1 MELASHASTTQ
12 LLSAKELDA
21 LIRPIAFARYE
32 VDIPMNFI
40 ESTLAGY
47 ARDWESLDLTPDYQR
62 GHVWTERQQT
72 YFIENLLRGVV
83 TSAGLLIQWN
93 CPNWEDHHYSG
104 ELPRGMQCIDGLQRL
119 SAVRRFLTGHIKPF
133 GLHVKDF
140 ENTRFSP
147 RRSRWNIRF
156 AVYNFGTRAELLQH
170 YLDINGAGTPHTPQ
184 ELERVRQLRQRSI
197 QATLTNPTPQN
208 P

>member
-1 MELASHASTTQ
+1 MEIASHASSPQ
-12 LLSAKELDA
+12 HLSPKDLDA

-32 VDIPMNFI
+32 VDIPMNHI

-62 GHVWTERQQT
+62 GHVWTQSQQT

-93 CPNWEDHHYSG
+93 CPNWEDDKYSG

-119 SAVRRFLTGHIKPF
+119 SAMREYLAGRILPF
-133 GLHVKDF
+133 GLHIKDL
-140 ENTRFSP
+140 EG
-147 RRSRWNIRF
+147 SRYSMKRNRWSMRF
-156 AVYNFGTRAELLQH
+156 AVYNFATRAELLQH
-170 YLDINGAGTPHTPQ
+170 YLDINGAGTPHSRQ
-184 ELERVRQLRQRSI
+184 ELDRVRLLREQSL
-197 QATLTNPTPQN
+197 QESLASA
-208 P
+208 